1 MENDEN
7 EIKKY
12 LKEEVNWIQE
22 MEGAAVPAAHDF
34 LKMNRNKFLDRVAKK
49 GLNDLMN
56 ANGNAIL
63 EKKAISKM
71 ENKAKSY
78 DFFKNLLGIK
88 KEVKIPE
95 FGKFGKISGGP
106 LDAIFFLNDM
116 RDIWRGDND
125 ADFSKK
131 MYESGKSLYGTL
143 GGLVGAA
150 IAGAAFGSIGG
161 PLGIVIGFAAGIV
174 GSIIGGWIG
183 KAYYDLT
190 AGGSNITNYR
200 LYAGIDC
207 SSFRSGG
214 IEFFLPK
221 PIKGFEK
228 NIIFDR
234 CHFIAFEYNDDNNFN
249 INQIIDL
256 VNSNFLLGNIK
267 FNNIN
272 EIYDTIL
279 KEVACGFLCQKKLP
293 EISLNFNKEAL
304 LYSIMDTFYKNT
316 ITGNVLTFLDY
327 YLKSYVNG
335 GFFKEEFIYRW
346 QNNKNTNRDYL
357 QRNFVDF
364 KKYLYDLTHDPNK
377 INYYSMHDLGQT
389 SENENN
395 YMSAFRIIGYMNDN
409 IKYYKNILFPKCSY
423 FSQYDFDILPFCQSK
438 INKSL
443 EEKHTADNL
452 EYSHKIMNYRVKYL
466 MNKIPFLK
474 PYFELLKM
482 ITFAV
487 HYLPNVQRCGLFRYF
502 KMQYSINI
510 LEKNIVKVFL
520 KYSRHYLF

>member
-1 MENDEN
+1 MDEI
-7 EIKKY
+7 EKD
-12 LKEEVNWIQE
+12 LTEEVNWKQE
-22 MEGAAVPAAHDF
+22 IEGAAVPAAHDF
-34 LKMNRNKFLDRVAKK
+34 LKMNRNKFLDRIVEK
-49 GLNDLMN
+49 GLNDFEN
-56 ANGNAIL
+56 AKGQTIL
-63 EKKAISKM
+63 EKKAIHKM
-71 ENKAKSY
+71 ELKAKSY
-78 DFFKNLLGIK
+78 DFFNNLLGIN

-106 LDAIFFLNDM
+106 LDAIFFATDM
-116 RDIWRGDND
+116 YNIWVKNKDD
-125 ADFSKK
+125 SLSKK
-131 MYESGKSLYGTL
+131 MYESGKSLAGTI
-143 GGLVGAA
+143 GGIIGAG
-150 IAGAAFGSIGG
+150 IAGGMVGSIGG
-161 PLGIVIGFAAGIV
+161 PLGIVVGFAAGIL
-174 GSIIGGWIG
+174 GSIIGSRIG

-190 AGGSNITNYR
+190 SGYSIHTNYR

-207 SSFRSGG
+207 SCFRSGG
-214 IEFFLPK
+214 VEFLLPK
-221 PIKGFEK
+221 SIKGFEN

-395 YMSAFRIIGYMNDN
+395 YMSAFRIIGYINNN

-423 FSQYDFDILPFCQSK
+423 YSQYDFDILPSWQSK

-443 EEKHTADNL
+443 EEKDTADNL

-520 KYSRHYLF
+520 KYSLHYLF